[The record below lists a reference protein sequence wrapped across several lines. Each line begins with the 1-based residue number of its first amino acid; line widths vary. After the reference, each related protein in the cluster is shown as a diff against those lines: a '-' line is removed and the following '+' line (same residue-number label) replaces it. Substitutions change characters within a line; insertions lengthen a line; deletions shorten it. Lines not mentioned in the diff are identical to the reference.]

1 MTSGLQRL
9 NYLSEVNIF
18 VQLLNA
24 MFQTKKWSLSIVLLF
39 FVVLCHA
46 QIPIT
51 SITDKVPLPTSVTSS
66 TTVTAPSDA
75 INDIDA
81 NQSYMI
87 NYGTG
92 DNLEIASYT
101 AASIVY
107 DNFVLPDTLAI
118 RRTDNQPF
126 VNIWYTLNFLSSSP
140 YQADLDADQVS
151 DADAIYQSGVLNAG
165 YDNILVNDDDE
176 GENTIQAQVERL
188 DVIWYGGIVTCSPST
203 AVFPIIERGGND
215 QIKIAAITALDVN
228 GEPSAYGTMI
238 DIENSDWPDPTNAGI
253 NGGRQFSDF
262 LILRRQSIGADPI
275 PIANIG
281 VIFGQSAQSLQG
293 VAIPFST
300 LGVAANQV
308 IYGFSLFAFDTNAT
322 DHTLTDIFTF
332 PTDTKASDSGLD
344 LVAGLSAG
352 VSSDDCLTPANGPGG
367 YKSSLAA
374 WLKANVGVTTATE
387 ASTVTDWQDQ
397 WIGNHDATTGV
408 AAPTYRSTSSN
419 INFNPTVDFTSGSTS
434 LTIANNTSF
443 NTSTSYT
450 RKALN
455 LAFRTSTSDITTRQ
469 VIYEQ
474 GGSTRGINVY
484 VRSGNIHLSVWNRNS
499 DGAGSPWNNGTNVS
513 TVSSAITTNSEYI
526 VTLEFNGSSSTTGTV
541 TGYLNGQS
549 FGSLSSAGLL
559 YADTDGIEF
568 GASDGTSQ
576 FDDGSNAS
584 TNSFYGEI
592 SELIYCNE
600 PGSFPLT
607 QRNRIESYLALKY
620 GITLNQ
626 STPINYV
633 NSAGSVIFNTTSS
646 ASIGGYL
653 EYNKDIAG
661 IGRDDNSVFEQQK
674 SKSENTGSVV
684 TIDKGG
690 SFGVNNTW
698 LIWGNDGGDLDD
710 DETTDRPTIVDRRL
724 QRVWRVG
731 ETGDT
736 GANTISFDISGM
748 TFNGGTPTASDFSLL
763 IAGNSSGGTFTSAE
777 IMTGATLV
785 SNILTF
791 TGVNLSN
798 GEYFTLGTGF
808 ISCGPGNVTSGL
820 SMWLR
825 ADNGPN
831 TSTNGADVS
840 LWADF
845 AGSNDAEGTTNLP
858 NLQTTAVNFNP
869 ALNFDET
876 NTETL
881 TGAGGFYTQA
891 YYIVATPQNNITNTT
906 TAYDVIL
913 GFNTPSGSTSPS
925 ATNNYGGLALGSS
938 TAQLSGELFAHT
950 VGASNPVR
958 YRRGISQTNF
968 GSSITAGTTFLFG
981 IRDNSGATSTEMN
994 VNGRDFANQVFFGPS
1009 NPATI
1014 ITASNVPYFLG
1025 TWNLPN
1031 DAANSPFPFLG
1042 QISEVISYSARPDD
1056 TDQHSRIQSYL
1067 SIKYGITL
1075 NQTSAQNYLNS
1086 ASSVIWNATDNA
1098 SYNNDIAGIG
1108 RDDGSCL
1115 VQKQSKSVNSD
1126 AIVTIG
1132 LGTIATNNN
1141 ANPNSFSATPSFM
1154 VWGNDNAARE
1164 EASAVNDVNDV
1175 TPDVPTGVTERMRRV
1190 WRVDE
1195 TGTVGNTS
1203 VSFDLTGL
1211 GYSRIDNDFRLIV
1224 SSSTTM
1230 SAGTTIAGGTFNG
1243 DVITFNNV
1251 DFADG
1256 DYFTLGTQIEA
1267 CGPGGVTSGLV
1278 LWLKANEGPDVLTD
1292 NTDITTWTDKSTANN
1307 DAIQAF
1313 TSSPGASPVN
1323 PKLKTNIFN
1332 FNPIIRFFDPGSSN
1346 LVYMETDNGNVVSDD
1361 MTISTVF
1368 ATTQTGGSTTN
1379 FEDAPVFVSNGDNS
1393 GTADFGLGISAGRV
1407 HFNAISTNSSL
1418 NIRSTNT
1425 YNAGKPHIATGTRV
1439 KAASGAMN
1447 LYVDSQN
1454 VGTGTSD
1461 NVSLS
1466 GGTSIGVGNN
1476 DDATIN
1482 SQLQGDIAAVIAYD
1496 RVLTA
1501 TERQR
1506 VESYFAINYGIT
1518 RAGDSGEEDYLAA
1531 DAGVVWAW
1539 AEQST
1544 YNYKI
1549 AGIAR
1554 DDASCLLQNKTR
1566 SSSTSSVVTME
1577 IASSFDTDDSFLIW
1591 GSQNVALEATE
1602 AQGNTEFNTSQV
1614 QSRFFREW
1622 YVQETGSV
1630 GEVDLTFDLSTT
1642 SGPSGIGTNNL
1653 NLLRLMRDADGDFT
1667 SGVTLVE
1674 PTSIDAINKT
1684 VTFRV
1689 NLVDTE
1695 FFTLG
1700 STEKYALPITLISF
1714 EAKPKANKTVDIKW
1728 STASESGNAFF
1739 SIERSLNGREFTPIA
1754 NIQGAGDS
1762 EDVINYSFEDL
1773 FPRKGTSYYRLKQTD
1788 FNGEFEYSEVKRVV
1802 IENIDASASFNVYP
1816 NPIKNGENLNL
1827 SYSVSTTQEIEIQI
1841 VSASGILIDRSR
1853 KIIQVEEKS
1862 ISLDSSKLKKGLN
1875 LIRIIDGDGNVITF
1889 KVLSQ

>member
-1 MTSGLQRL
+1 MTLGRYML
-9 NYLSEVNIF
+9 NYLGGVKTF
-18 VQLLNA
+18 VQFLHA
-24 MFQTKKWSLSIVLLF
+24 MLKTKKWSISIVLLF
-39 FVVLCHA
+39 LIMSAKA
-46 QIPIT
+46 QVPI
-51 SITDKVPLPTSVTSS
+51 SNITDKVPLPTSVTSS

-81 NQSYMI
+81 NQSYEI

-92 DNLEIASYT
+92 DNLKIASYT

-107 DNFVLPDTLAI
+107 DNFVLPDILVI

-126 VNIWYTLNFLSSSP
+126 VNIWYTLNFLNSSP
-140 YQADLDADQVS
+140 YQADLDADEVS
-151 DADAIYQSGVLNAG
+151 DADAIYQSGILNAG

-176 GENTIQAQVERL
+176 GQNTIQAQVERL

-228 GEPSAYGTMI
+228 GDPSSYGAMV
-238 DIENSDWPDPTNAGI
+238 DIEDSDWPDPTNAGI

-262 LILRRQSIGADPI
+262 LILRRQAVDADPI

-281 VIFGQSAQSLQG
+281 VIFSQPAQSLQG
-293 VAIPFST
+293 VAVPFST
-300 LGVAANQV
+300 LGITANQV

-322 DHTLTDIFTF
+322 DHTLTDISTF

-352 VSSDDCLTPANGPGG
+352 VSSDNCLTPANGPGG
-367 YKSSLAA
+367 YKASLAA
-374 WLKANVGVTTATE
+374 WLKANAGVTTATE

-397 WIGNHDATTGV
+397 WIGDHDATTGV

-443 NTSTSYT
+443 NTATSYT
-450 RKALN
+450 RKSLN
-455 LAFRTSTSDITTRQ
+455 LAFRTNTSDITTRQ

-484 VRSGNIHLSVWNRNS
+484 VRGGNLHLSVWNRNS

-513 TVSSAITTNSEYI
+513 TRSTTVTSNTEYI

-549 FGSLSSAGLL
+549 FGSLSSVGLL

-584 TNSFYGEI
+584 TNSFKGEI

-620 GITLNQ
+620 GITQNQ
-626 STPINYV
+626 STPINYL
-633 NSAGSVIFNTTSS
+633 NSAGAVIFNTTSS

-661 IGRDDNSVFEQQK
+661 IGRDDNSIFEQRK

-690 SFGVNNTW
+690 AFGVNNTW
-698 LIWGNDGGDLDD
+698 LIWGNDSGDLIDN
-710 DETTDRPTIVDRRL
+710 EVTDRPTIVDRRIK
-724 QRVWRVG
+724 RVWRAA
-731 ETGDT
+731 ETGDS
-736 GANTISFDISGM
+736 GPNTISFNISGM
-748 TFNGGTPTASDFSLL
+748 TFDTGTPSASDFSLL
-763 IAGNSSGGTFTSAE
+763 IASNSSGGSFTSAD
-777 IMTGATLV
+777 IKTGATLV
-785 SNILTF
+785 GNVLTF
-791 TGVNLSN
+791 TGVDLSN
-798 GEYFTLGTGF
+798 GQYFTLGTGF
-808 ISCGPGNVTSGL
+808 ISCGPGNVTTGL

-831 TSTNGADVS
+831 TSTNGSPVTS
-840 LWADF
+840 WADF
-845 AGSNDAEGTTNLP
+845 AGSNDATESTNPP
-858 NLQTTAVNFNP
+858 NLLTNSINFNP
-869 ALNFDET
+869 AVDFDQ
-876 NTETL
+876 
-881 TGAGGFYTQA
+881 TGTFDRLDGAAGFYSTAYYFVFNNDDAKSTGSAPDVIIGFRTPTPATDIDFGGFGLGNMSGASGIELLTHLMGSSTRWRKM
-891 YYIVATPQNNITNTT
+891 VSNATYNSS
-906 TAYDVIL
+906 
-913 GFNTPSGSTSPS
+913 FGSTSV
-925 ATNNYGGLALGSS
+925 LAETTLMLG
-938 TAQLSGELFAHT
+938 
-950 VGASNPVR
+950 V
-958 YRRGISQTNF
+958 
-968 GSSITAGTTFLFG
+968 
-981 IRDNSGATSTEMN
+981 RDNAAASDTEININGINKANLNDKTTSLVT
-994 VNGRDFANQVFFGPS
+994 S
-1009 NPATI
+1009 
-1014 ITASNVPYFLG
+1014 SNVAFRLANFL
-1025 TWNLPN
+1025 TVTS
-1031 DAANSPFPFLG
+1031 SPFDG
-1042 QISEVISYSARPDD
+1042 QIAEVISYSVRPDD
-1056 TDQHSRIQSYL
+1056 TNQHRRIQSYL

-1075 NQTSAQNYLNS
+1075 DQSSAQNYLNS

-1098 SYNNDIAGIG
+1098 SHNNDIAGIG

-1132 LGTIATNNN
+1132 LGTIAANNN
-1141 ANPNSFSATPSFM
+1141 ANPNSFSSTPSFM
-1154 VWGNDNAARE
+1154 VWGNDNAARA
-1164 EASAVNDVNDV
+1164 EASAVNVANDG

-1230 SAGTTIAGGTFNG
+1230 SAGTTISGGTFNG
-1243 DVITFNNV
+1243 NVITFNNV
-1251 DFADG
+1251 NFADG

-1313 TSSPGASPVN
+1313 PSSPGASPVN

-1332 FNPIIRFFDPGSSN
+1332 FNPIVRFFDSGSSN
-1346 LVYMETDNGNVVSDD
+1346 IVYMETDNGNVVSDD

-1368 ATTQTGGSTTN
+1368 ATTQTGGSITN
-1379 FEDAPVFVSNGDNS
+1379 FEDAPVFVSNGDNA
-1393 GTADFGLGISAGRV
+1393 GTADFGIGMATGRV

-1425 YNAGKPHIATGTRV
+1425 FNNGKPHIATGTRV
-1439 KAASGAMN
+1439 KAVSGAMN

-1454 VGTGTSD
+1454 VGSSTSD
-1461 NVSLS
+1461 NVSLN
-1466 GGTSIGVGNN
+1466 GGTSMGVGNN

-1496 RVLTA
+1496 RVLTT

-1506 VESYFAINYGIT
+1506 VESYFAIKYGIT
-1518 RAGDSGEEDYLAA
+1518 RAGDSGQEDYLAA

-1539 AEQST
+1539 AEQPT

-1554 DDASCLLQNKTR
+1554 DDASCLSQNKTR

-1577 IASSFDTDDSFLIW
+1577 IASSFDADDSFLIW
-1591 GSQNVALEATE
+1591 GSENVALEATKSE
-1602 AQGNTEFNTSQV
+1602 GNTEFNKAQV
-1614 QSRFFREW
+1614 KSRFFREW
-1622 YVQETGSV
+1622 YVQESGTV
-1630 GEVDLTFDLSTT
+1630 GEVNLTFDLSTT
-1642 SGPSGIGTNNL
+1642 AGPTGVGTNNL

-1689 NLVDTE
+1689 NLADTE

-1700 STEKYALPITLISF
+1700 SIERTALPITLISF
-1714 EAKPKANKTVDIKW
+1714 DAKSKANKSVDIKW

-1739 SIERSLNGREFTPIA
+1739 SIERSLNGKEFTPIA

-1762 EDVINYSFEDL
+1762 DDVINYSFEDL
-1773 FPRKGTSYYRLKQTD
+1773 FPRNGTNYYRLKQTD
-1788 FNGEFEYSEVKRVV
+1788 FNGEFEYSEVKRVM
-1802 IENIDASASFNVYP
+1802 INSIDQSASFNVYP
-1816 NPIKNGENLNL
+1816 NPVKHGESLKL
-1827 SYSVSTTQEIEIQI
+1827 AYSVSTTQEIEIQI

>member
-1 MTSGLQRL
+1 MQLWR
-9 NYLSEVNIF
+9 NILR
-18 VQLLNA
+18 V
-24 MFQTKKWSLSIVLLF
+24 TRCSLVAILMLVAL
-39 FVVLCHA
+39 HA
-46 QIPIT
+46 YAQVPIS
-51 SITDKVPLPTSVTSS
+51 SITDAVPLPASVP
-66 TTVTAPSDA
+66 TTRLAVNAAPDA
-75 INDIDA
+75 LNGVQPNQPYRID
-81 NQSYMI
+81 
-87 NYGTG
+87 YGTG
-92 DNLEIASYT
+92 DNLKIASYT

-126 VNIWYTLNFLSSSP
+126 VNIWYTLNNLDNMTLDI
-140 YQADLDADQVS
+140 DLDADEVS
-151 DADAIYQSGVLNAG
+151 NADAIYQSGVLNAG

-215 QIKIAAITALDVN
+215 EIKIAAITALDVN

-253 NGGRQFSDF
+253 NGGRSFDDF
-262 LILRRQSIGADPI
+262 LILRRQAAASVPI
-275 PIANIG
+275 PLINIG
-281 VIFGQSAQSLQG
+281 ILAGQSAQSLQG
-293 VAIPFST
+293 VAVPFST
-300 LGVAANQV
+300 LGVAANQI

-322 DHTLTDIFTF
+322 DHTLTDISTF

-352 VSSDDCLTPANGPGG
+352 VASDDCLTPANGPGG
-367 YKSSLAA
+367 YKAALAA
-374 WLKANVGVTTATE
+374 WLKANVGVTTATHD
-387 ASTVTDWQDQ
+387 ARVTDWQDQ
-397 WIGNHDATTGV
+397 WIGDHDAT
-408 AAPTYRSTSSN
+408 SSGTARPIFKLDESLTKT
-419 INFNPTVDFTSGSTS
+419 INFNPSVEFAGTKSM
-434 LTIANNTSF
+434 TIANNNSF
-443 NTSTSYT
+443 NTFTSYT
-450 RKALN
+450 RKGLN
-455 LAFRTSTSDITTRQ
+455 LAFRTDTTDVSTRQ
-469 VIYEQ
+469 VVYEQ
-474 GGSTRGINVY
+474 GGATRGINVY
-484 VRSGNIHLSVWNRNS
+484 LRGGNLHLSVWNRNS

-513 TVSSAITTNSEYI
+513 TVSTAVTANTEYI
-526 VTLEFNGSSSTTGTV
+526 VTLDFNGSSSSTGTV

-576 FDDGSNAS
+576 FDDGSNAG
-584 TNSFYGEI
+584 TNSFQGEI
-592 SELIYCNE
+592 SEFIYCNE

-633 NSAGSVIFNTTSS
+633 NSAGATIFNTTIS

-661 IGRDDNSVFEQQK
+661 IGRDDNSIFEQRK

-684 TIDKGG
+684 TIDRGG
-690 SFGVNNTW
+690 AFGINNTW
-698 LIWGNDGGDLDD
+698 LIWGNDGGLLDD
-710 DETTDRPTIVDRRL
+710 DETTDRPTIVDRRI
-724 QRVWRVG
+724 QRVWRAA
-731 ETGDT
+731 ETGNS
-736 GANTISFDISGM
+736 GPNTISFDISGM
-748 TFNGGTPTASDFSLL
+748 TFNGGTPSAADFSLL
-763 IAGNSSGGTFTSAE
+763 IAGSASGGTFTAAE
-777 IMTGATLV
+777 IKTGATLNG
-785 SNILTF
+785 NILSF
-791 TGVNLSN
+791 TGIDLSN
-798 GEYFTLGTGF
+798 GQYFTLGTGF
-808 ISCGPGNVTSGL
+808 ISCAPGNVTAGL

-831 TSTNGADVS
+831 ASTDGVDVS
-840 LWADF
+840 LWSDF
-845 AGSNDAEGTTNLP
+845 AGSNNATGVSNLP
-858 NLQTTAVNFNP
+858 NYQATAVNFNP

-881 TGAGGFYTQA
+881 SGTAGFYTHA
-891 YYIVATPQNNITNTT
+891 YYIVARPQNNINT
-906 TAYDVIL
+906 ASAPDVIL
-913 GFNTPSGSTSPS
+913 GFDTPSGSTSPS
-925 ATNNYGGLALGSS
+925 ATNNLGGFALGNATSLLTNEIFS
-938 TAQLSGELFAHT
+938 HG

-958 YRRGISQTNF
+958 YRRGATQANYGT
-968 GSSITAGTTFLFG
+968 SIAAGDAFLFG
-981 IRDNSGATSTEMN
+981 VRNNSGATSTEIN
-994 VNGRDFANQVFFGPS
+994 INGRDFANISFFGPS

-1014 ITASNVPYFLG
+1014 ITASNVAYFLG
-1025 TWNLPN
+1025 NWNLPN
-1031 DAANSPFPFLG
+1031 SAGNVTNPYNG
-1042 QISEVISYSARPDD
+1042 QISEVISFSARPDD
-1056 TDQHSRIQSYL
+1056 TDEHSRIQSYL
-1067 SIKYGITL
+1067 AIKYGITL

-1086 ASSVIWNATDNA
+1086 ASAVIWNATDNA
-1098 SYNNDIAGIG
+1098 SYDDDIAGIG

-1132 LGTIATNNN
+1132 LGTIASNNN

-1154 VWGNDNAARE
+1154 VWGNDNASRE
-1164 EASAVNDVNDV
+1164 QATAVNAVNDV

-1211 GYSRIDNDFRLIV
+1211 GYSSIDNDFRLIV
-1224 SSSTTM
+1224 SSSSTM
-1230 SAGTTIAGGTFNG
+1230 STGTTIAGGTFNG
-1243 DVITFNNV
+1243 NVITFNNV
-1251 DFADG
+1251 NFADG
-1256 DYFTLGTQIEA
+1256 DYFTLGTQIET

-1292 NTDITTWTDKSTANN
+1292 NADITTWTDKSTANN
-1307 DAIQAF
+1307 DAVQGF
-1313 TSSPGASPVN
+1313 PSSPGASPVY

-1332 FNPIIRFFDPGSSN
+1332 FNPIVRFFDPGSTN

-1368 ATTQTGGSTTN
+1368 STTQTSSSTMN
-1379 FEDAPVFVSNGDNS
+1379 FEDAPVFVSNGDNA
-1393 GTADFGLGISAGRV
+1393 GTADFGLGLAEGRV
-1407 HFNAISTNSSL
+1407 HFNANDNSQL
-1418 NIRSTNT
+1418 TLRSTNT
-1425 YNAGKPHIATGTRV
+1425 YNNGKPHIATGTRV

-1447 LYVDSQN
+1447 LYVDSEN
-1454 VGTGTSD
+1454 VDNGNVSD
-1461 NVSLS
+1461 NVSLN
-1466 GGTSIGVGNN
+1466 GGTSLAIGNN

-1482 SQLQGDIAAVIAYD
+1482 SQLQGDIAAVSAYN
-1496 RVLTA
+1496 RVLTT

-1506 VESYFAINYGIT
+1506 VESYFAIKYGIT
-1518 RAGDSGEEDYLAA
+1518 RAGGSGEENYLAA
-1531 DAGVVWAW
+1531 DAGIVWTW
-1539 AEQST
+1539 AEQPT
-1544 YNYKI
+1544 YNFKI

-1554 DDASCLLQNKTR
+1554 DDASCLLQNKSR
-1566 SSSTSSVVTME
+1566 SSSANSIVTME
-1577 IASSFDTDDSFLIW
+1577 IASSIDTDDSFLIW
-1591 GSQNVALEATE
+1591 GSENKALEATE
-1602 AQGNTEFNTSQV
+1602 AQGNTEFNKSQV

-1630 GEVDLTFDLSTT
+1630 GEVDLSFDLSTT
-1642 SGPSGIGTNNL
+1642 SGPSGVGTNNL
-1653 NLLRLMRDADGDFT
+1653 NQLRLMRDADGDFT

-1689 NLVDTE
+1689 NLLDTE

-1700 STEKYALPITLISF
+1700 STEKYALPVTLISF
-1714 EAKPKANKTVDIKW
+1714 DAKPKANKSVEIQW
-1728 STASESGNAFF
+1728 STASEIGNAFF
-1739 SIERSLNGREFTPIA
+1739 TIERSLNGREFTPIA
-1754 NIQGAGDS
+1754 NIQGSGNSDN
-1762 EDVINYSFEDL
+1762 IIHYSFEDL
-1773 FPRKGTSYYRLKQTD
+1773 FPRNGTSYYRLKQND

-1802 IENIDASASFNVYP
+1802 ISTAEASTTFNVYP
-1816 NPIKNGENLNL
+1816 NPIKNGEGLNL
-1827 SYSVSTTQEIEIQI
+1827 AYSVSTTQEIEIQI

-1862 ISLDSSKLKKGLN
+1862 ITLDASKLKKGLN
-1875 LIRIIDGDGNVITF
+1875 MIRIIDGDGNIVTF
-1889 KVLSQ
+1889 KVINQ